1 MQDRGKA
8 YKEAGVNLEAADTLV
23 KRIKRLASS
32 THTKGVLSD
41 IGLFGGMFKLDLSDT
56 RRPVLVSSTD
66 GVGTKLKLALAMDIH
81 DTIGID
87 LVGMNVNDIVVH
99 GAKPLFFLDYFA
111 ADQLNVDQAE
121 QVIAGIAKGC
131 QLAGCALLGGETA
144 ELPGFYKPGE
154 YDLSGF
160 SVGIVDDDKIVDGS
174 SVGVGQAVIGLGSSG
189 LHSNGFSLVRKLIAE
204 QNIDLH
210 QPLPESDQSVGRV
223 LLEPTRIYVK
233 SILNVLRDFEIKG
246 MAHITGGG
254 LYDNL
259 PRVLP
264 RGVKVSVDFSS
275 WTKPP
280 VFEWLHSLSGLSWP
294 EMLQTFNCGLGI
306 VLIVEERVAEDVLL
320 RLQGLKETA
329 WKIGQTEA
337 KRDQDEEKV
346 EVVF

>member
-1 MQDRGKA
+1 MQDRGAA
-8 YKEAGVNLEAADTLV
+8 YKEAGVSLEAADTLV
-23 KRIKRLASS
+23 KRIKSLTAS

-66 GVGTKLKLALAMDIH
+66 GVGTKLKLAFAMGIH
-81 DTIGID
+81 NSIGID

-111 ADQLNVDQAE
+111 ADKLDVDQAE
-121 QVIAGIAKGC
+121 QVISGIAQGC
-131 QLAGCALLGGETA
+131 KQADCALLGGETA
-144 ELPGFYKPGE
+144 EMPGFYRPGE

-174 SVGVGQAVIGLGSSG
+174 SVGVGQAVIGVGSSG
-189 LHSNGFSLVRKLIAE
+189 LHSNGYSLVRKIVADH
-204 QNIDLH
+204 NIEL
-210 QPLPESDQSVGRV
+210 ESPMPGTDQSIGRV

-233 SILNVLRDFEIKG
+233 SILNILRDFEIKG

-264 RGVKVSVDFSS
+264 RGVKACIDFSS
-275 WTKPP
+275 WCRP
-280 VFEWLHSLSGLSWP
+280 VVFDWLRDHSGLSWP
-294 EMLQTFNCGLGI
+294 EMLQAFNCGLGI
-306 VLIVEERVAEDVLL
+306 ILIVDDKVANDVLL

-337 KRDQDEEKV
+337 KQDKDEEKV

>member
-121 QVIAGIAKGC
+121 QVIAGIAQGC

-264 RGVKVSVDFSS
+264 RGVKASVDFSS

>member
-23 KRIKRLASS
+23 KRIKSLASS
-32 THTKGVLSD
+32 THTKGVLSN

-66 GVGTKLKLALAMDIH
+66 GVGTKLKLAFAMDIH

-111 ADQLNVDQAE
+111 ADQLDVDQAE
-121 QVIAGIAKGC
+121 QVIAGIAQGC

-264 RGVKVSVDFSS
+264 RGVKASVDFSS

-337 KRDQDEEKV
+337 KREQDEEKV

>member
-1 MQDRGKA
+1 MQDRGAA
-8 YKEAGVNLEAADTLV
+8 YRQAGVNLEAANTLV
-23 KRIKRLASS
+23 KRIKSLAAK

-66 GVGTKLKLALAMDIH
+66 GVGTKLKLAFALNRH

-111 ADQLNVDQAE
+111 ADQLDVDQAE
-121 QVIAGIAKGC
+121 QVITGIAEGC
-131 QLAGCALLGGETA
+131 QQAGCALLGGETA
-144 ELPGFYKPGE
+144 ELPGFYQPGE

-189 LHSNGFSLVRKLIAE
+189 LHSNGYSLVRRVLAE
-204 QNIDLH
+204 HNIDLY
-210 QPLPESDQSVGRV
+210 QPMPDTGQSVGQV

-233 SILNVLRDFEIKG
+233 SILNILRDFEIKG

-254 LYDNL
+254 LYDNM
-259 PRVLP
+259 PRILP
-264 RGVKVSVDFSS
+264 RGVKVSIDFSS
-275 WTKPP
+275 WSRHP
-280 VFEWLHSLSGLSWP
+280 VFDWLRDRATLSWP
-294 EMLQTFNCGLGI
+294 EMLQTFNCGLGM
-306 VLIVEERVAEDVLL
+306 VLIVDERVAEDVLL

-329 WKIGQTEA
+329 WRIGQTEA
-337 KRDQDEEKV
+337 KREQDEEKV
-346 EVVF
+346 EVIF

>member
-8 YKEAGVNLEAADTLV
+8 YKDAGVDLQAADTLV
-23 KRIKRLASS
+23 KRIKSMAAK
-32 THTKGVLSD
+32 THTKGVLSN
-41 IGLFGGMFKLDLSDT
+41 IGLFGGMFKLDLNDT

-66 GVGTKLKLALAMDIH
+66 GVGTKLKLAFAL
-81 DTIGID
+81 DTHGSIGID

-111 ADQLNVDQAE
+111 ADQLDVDKAE
-121 QVIAGIAKGC
+121 QVISGIAQGC

-144 ELPGFYKPGE
+144 ELPGFYHPGE

-174 SVGVGQAVIGLGSSG
+174 SVGVGQAVIGLASSG
-189 LHSNGFSLVRKLIAE
+189 LHSNGYSLVRKIIAE
-204 QNIDLH
+204 HNVDLYE
-210 QPLPESDQSVGRV
+210 PLPGTEQSVGEV
-223 LLEPTRIYVK
+223 LLEPTKIYVK
-233 SILNVLRDFEIKG
+233 SILNVLRDFEVKG

-264 RGVKVSVDFSS
+264 RGVKVRIDFSS
-275 WTKPP
+275 WSRPA
-280 VFEWLHSLSGLSWP
+280 VFDWLQKRSGLSWP
-294 EMLQTFNCGLGI
+294 EMLQTFNCGLGM
-306 VLIVEERVAEDVLL
+306 VLIVDEQVAEDVLL

>member
-111 ADQLNVDQAE
+111 TDQLNVDQAE
-121 QVIAGIAKGC
+121 QVIAGIAQGC

-189 LHSNGFSLVRKLIAE
+189 LHSNGFSLVRKLISE

-233 SILNVLRDFEIKG
+233 SILNVLRDFEVKG

-264 RGVKVSVDFSS
+264 RGVKASVDFSS

>member
-23 KRIKRLASS
+23 KRIKTLAAS

-66 GVGTKLKLALAMDIH
+66 GVGTKLKLAFALDIH
-81 DTIGID
+81 DSIGID

-111 ADQLNVDQAE
+111 ADQLDVDQAE

-174 SVGVGQAVIGLGSSG
+174 SVGVGHAVIGLGSSG
-189 LHSNGFSLVRKLIAE
+189 LHSNGYSLVRKVIAE

-210 QPLPESDQSVGRV
+210 QPMPGTDQIVGRV

-233 SILNVLRDFEIKG
+233 TILNVLRDFEIKG

-264 RGVKVSVDFSS
+264 RGVKTTIDFSS
-275 WTKPP
+275 WSKPP
-280 VFEWLHSLSGLSWP
+280 VFEWLHDLSGLSWP
-294 EMLQTFNCGLGI
+294 EMLKTFNCGLGMVI
-306 VLIVEERVAEDVLL
+306 IVEERVAEDVLL

-337 KRDQDEEKV
+337 KREQDEEKV
-346 EVVF
+346 DVVF

>member
-121 QVIAGIAKGC
+121 QVIAGIAQGC

>member
-1 MQDRGKA
+1 MQDRGAA
-8 YKEAGVNLEAADTLV
+8 YKQAGVNLEAANTLV
-23 KRIKRLASS
+23 KRIKSLAGK

-66 GVGTKLKLALAMDIH
+66 GVGTKLKLAFALDRH
-81 DTIGID
+81 ESIGID

-111 ADQLNVDQAE
+111 VGQLDVDQAE
-121 QVIAGIAKGC
+121 QVIAGIAHGC
-131 QLAGCALLGGETA
+131 QQAGCALLGGETA
-144 ELPGFYKPGE
+144 ELPGFYQPGE

-189 LHSNGFSLVRKLIAE
+189 LHSNGYSLVRRILTDH
-204 QNIDLH
+204 NVDLY
-210 QPLPESDQSVGRV
+210 QPMPETEQSVGQV

-233 SILNVLRDFEIKG
+233 SILNILRDFEIKG

-259 PRVLP
+259 PRILP
-264 RGVKVSVDFSS
+264 RGVKVSIDFSS
-275 WTKPP
+275 WSRPP
-280 VFEWLHSLSGLSWP
+280 VFDWLRDMAELSWP
-294 EMLQTFNCGLGI
+294 EMLQTFNCGLGM
-306 VLIVEERVAEDVLL
+306 VLIVDERVAEDVLL

-346 EVVF
+346 EVIF